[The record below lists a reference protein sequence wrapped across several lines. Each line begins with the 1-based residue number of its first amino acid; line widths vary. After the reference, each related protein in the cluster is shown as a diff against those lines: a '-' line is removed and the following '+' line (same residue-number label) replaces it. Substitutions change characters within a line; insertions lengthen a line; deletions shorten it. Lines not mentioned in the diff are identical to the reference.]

1 MTKYINIVISLLLCS
16 ISKSMYVEVDLQQGP
31 VYRISQTIVI
41 MNYVVTYC
49 LRILHKCAILYTV
62 PYSALIKSLFL
73 QCVFIHRRDVV
84 GIFITV
90 HSPAHK
96 GFPLQSIIIPS
107 ERNVPN
113 ICIHLLGSDCGPLS
127 QGPQF
132 PNCNS

>member
-1 MTKYINIVISLLLCS
+1 
-16 ISKSMYVEVDLQQGP
+16 
-31 VYRISQTIVI
+31 

-73 QCVFIHRRDVV
+73 QCVFIHKQDVV

-96 GFPLQSIIIPS
+96 GFPLQSITIPS
-107 ERNVPN
+107 ERNVLFAS
-113 ICIHLLGSDCGPLS
+113 IYLGVIVDR
-127 QGPQF
+127 F
-132 PNCNS
+132 PRGLNFQTVTLESFAFSHNYCTLFVINPSPFRNTLII